1 MEKIDILVKGVP
13 VPIHN
18 MLKGICSMSG
28 KSVSDGVIEAVVSYI
43 ESTSGGQNE
52 NLRSIAAGLR
62 PGWKQR

>member
-18 MLKGICSMSG
+18 MLKGICSMNG

-43 ESTSGGQNE
+43 ESTSG
-52 NLRSIAAGLR
+52 LR
-62 PGWKQR
+62 PSSRKR